1 SFSRWLIEAVRVVQ
15 SKFQPRPMSET
26 LDNCYQSTNKPEL
39 MKRKQAYLGMLH
51 PSVFKWKRLPIAF
64 LLLCLSVETSA
75 QVPPNSDT
83 YVVRGQVIS
92 ADDNTPIPGASVRL
106 SGNHLGVIT
115 DENGR
120 YELVVPDSSK
130 SLIIASLGYETKELS
145 LSPPYDGVL
154 ILALR
159 RDVSQLDEVI
169 VSTGYQHLLKA
180 RATGSFSIVS
190 NQLYNRK
197 VGSDAIARIADL
209 VPGLSYNTPG
219 DGLLIRGR
227 NSIFADVHPL
237 IVVDNFPFDG
247 NIDNLNPND
256 IESITVLKDAAAASI
271 WGARAGN
278 GVIVITTK
286 KGKTQEPTI
295 EFNTNFTFE
304 LKPDLYALPII
315 SPEDYIE
322 LERFLFEQGYYD
334 SDIKNTRTKPPLTP
348 VVEIL
353 DRERRSLLTKSEAN
367 GLIDIL
373 KRNDI
378 REDLS
383 RYFYQNSV
391 ASQYAI
397 NVSGRTPRLNYY
409 FSGGYDHNES
419 ELISGVENSRLNLRS
434 SGSFTIS
441 PSWDFSVHMAYL
453 QNERRIGNNPGF
465 NSGSALNTYPY
476 ADLVDDAGNALP
488 LVRDFR
494 QTFIDTVSSPLDWSY
509 RPYAEL
515 SAHDVTNTNR
525 DYLLRTQ
532 TTYRLRDNISVD
544 ANYQLTYSMGNY
556 LDQRKVASYYTRN
569 LINQFYQP
577 GATNRF
583 AIPKGDIFRTR
594 SSENVSHQGRLQ
606 LNYSQLFN
614 NGNEVQIL
622 VGWEVKK
629 TDWNSNS
636 NTIYGYTERGSLVNS
651 SLNFDQEYPLYYN
664 PSIKRRISTGHSITN
679 TAD

>member
-1 SFSRWLIEAVRVVQ
+1 
-15 SKFQPRPMSET
+15 
-26 LDNCYQSTNKPEL
+26 
-39 MKRKQAYLGMLH
+39 
-51 PSVFKWKRLPIAF
+51 
-64 LLLCLSVETSA
+64 
-75 QVPPNSDT
+75 
-83 YVVRGQVIS
+83 
-92 ADDNTPIPGASVRL
+92 
-106 SGNHLGVIT
+106 
-115 DENGR
+115 
-120 YELVVPDSSK
+120 
-130 SLIIASLGYETKELS
+130 
-145 LSPPYDGVL
+145 
-154 ILALR
+154 
-159 RDVSQLDEVI
+159 
-169 VSTGYQHLLKA
+169 
-180 RATGSFSIVS
+180 
-190 NQLYNRK
+190 
-197 VGSDAIARIADL
+197 
-209 VPGLSYNTPG
+209 
-219 DGLLIRGR
+219 
-227 NSIFADVHPL
+227 
-237 IVVDNFPFDG
+237 
-247 NIDNLNPND
+247 
-256 IESITVLKDAAAASI
+256 
-271 WGARAGN
+271 
-278 GVIVITTK
+278 
-286 KGKTQEPTI
+286 
-295 EFNTNFTFE
+295 
-304 LKPDLYALPII
+304 
-315 SPEDYIE
+315 
-322 LERFLFEQGYYD
+322 
-334 SDIKNTRTKPPLTP
+334 
-348 VVEIL
+348 
-353 DRERRSLLTKSEAN
+353 
-367 GLIDIL
+367 
-373 KRNDI
+373 
-378 REDLS
+378 
-383 RYFYQNSV
+383 YFYQNSV

-614 NGNEVQIL
+614 NGNEIQIL

-679 TAD
+679 TADRFLSYYINASYSLSDKYFVSASARKDAANLFGVKANQRGVPLWSIGFAWQATREPFLDNRWLSNLKFRVTYGANGNFSRKAAALSTLSYTISNNNNPAATISTPPNSRLRWERTNVFNLGVDFGLWQGRLKGVLEYYSK